1 MIEYQNR
8 KIEQSIA
15 PNKPKYVSHNGNFAI
30 QANLPL
36 RTKHN
41 RYNETNERIDRTE
54 VNKIEYSVNKHN
66 PNFDKKV
73 LNIKN

>member
-1 MIEYQNR
+1 MSKNRKRNHTGKKLNSSMIEYQNR
-8 KIEQSIA
+8 KIEQSFA

-41 RYNETNERIDRTE
+41 RYIENNERLDRKAI
-54 VNKIEYSVNKHN
+54 NK
-66 PNFDKKV
+66 
-73 LNIKN
+73 L